1 MIYTIYMN
9 AGIENVINKKYI
21 SDCSNFIICVK
32 SFTISRK
39 FINMEYYYLGYN
51 CTVGR
56 YEYKK
61 MNPLR
66 KKIYPV
72 SPYND
77 NYSCNNYFINICNNI
92 KIVLNDEY
100 EITDDVFNNYINN
113 TFDNHTHLN
122 NPNSNDYDSGL
133 DAGMIME

>member
-21 SDCSNFIICVK
+21 TDCKNYIICVK

-39 FINMEYYYLGYN
+39 FINMDCYYLGYSSIN
-51 CTVGR
+51 GR

-66 KKIYPV
+66 RMVFPV
-72 SPYND
+72 SPYNY
-77 NYSCNNYFINICNNI
+77 NYSCNNYFINISNNI
-92 KIVLNDEY
+92 KIVLNEEY
-100 EITDDVFNNYINN
+100 EITDDEYINYI
-113 TFDNHTHLN
+113 TYSSFD
-122 NPNSNDYDSGL
+122 NPNSNDYDYDSDL
-133 DAGMIME
+133 DAGMMME